1 MMKINVS
8 YSKKVPAESQYSSQ
22 SYHCSI
28 EAELPD
34 GLSHEQLQER
44 IHATFATVRQAVEA
58 ELHGEQVQA
67 QVQPQAHPQAQSQV
81 QAHPQAQAIERFT
94 HPEPQTQAMPQ
105 AAPTRRQQQPHPQ
118 TASQASGQNQP
129 AGASLSYAT
138 GKQINYLLTLAKRV
152 GWSVQDLKNH
162 CQVDRLEE
170 LDKQYCSKLI
180 EQLSGRAA

>member
-1 MMKINVS
+1 MLKINAS

-58 ELHGEQVQA
+58 ELHGEQA
-67 QVQPQAHPQAQSQV
+67 QVQPQV

>member
-1 MMKINVS
+1 MLKINAS

-58 ELHGEQVQA
+58 ELHGEQA
-67 QVQPQAHPQAQSQV
+67 QVQPLV
-81 QAHPQAQAIERFT
+81 QAHPQAQAVERFT
-94 HPEPQTQAMPQ
+94 HPEPQTQAMPH
-105 AAPTRRQQQPHPQ
+105 AAPARRQQPHPQ

>member
-1 MMKINVS
+1 MLKINAS

-58 ELHGEQVQA
+58 ELHGEQA
-67 QVQPQAHPQAQSQV
+67 QVQPLV
-81 QAHPQAQAIERFT
+81 QAHPQAQAVERFT